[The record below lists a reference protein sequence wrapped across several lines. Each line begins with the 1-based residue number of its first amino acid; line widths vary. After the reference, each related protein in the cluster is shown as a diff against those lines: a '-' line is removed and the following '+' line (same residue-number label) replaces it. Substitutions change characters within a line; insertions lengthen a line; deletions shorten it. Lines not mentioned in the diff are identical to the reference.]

1 MSDYIT
7 DKFKSYGA
15 KFVTSVKNFPLT
27 YGATSQSIYNPNTN
41 TVCYTGGLTRIRA
54 IKEMVIACSRA
65 DVKLIVAGEFDDSE
79 YQKEVMSLPEWN
91 SVEYLGFLP
100 STELKEKVLDRA
112 SIGIILFINVP
123 NHVNAIPTKVFEY
136 MQAGLPVIAS
146 REVLFCKQ
154 VTEEENCG
162 LVVDPLNIDEV
173 AQAIRTI
180 TSDSELAKQMS
191 ANAKQASADKYNW
204 LSQEKSLLE
213 FYQSLFD

>member
-1 MSDYIT
+1 M
-7 DKFKSYGA
+7 
-15 KFVTSVKNFPLT
+15 
-27 YGATSQSIYNPNTN
+27 
-41 TVCYTGGLTRIRA
+41 
-54 IKEMVIACSRA
+54 
-65 DVKLIVAGEFDDSE
+65 
-79 YQKEVMSLPEWN
+79 
-91 SVEYLGFLP
+91 
-100 STELKEKVLDRA
+100 
-112 SIGIILFINVP
+112 
-123 NHVNAIPTKVFEY
+123 NAIPTKVFEY

-204 LSQEKSLLE
+204 LSQEKTLLE

>member
-1 MSDYIT
+1 
-7 DKFKSYGA
+7 
-15 KFVTSVKNFPLT
+15 
-27 YGATSQSIYNPNTN
+27 
-41 TVCYTGGLTRIRA
+41 
-54 IKEMVIACSRA
+54 MVIACSRA

-123 NHVNAIPTKVFEY
+123 NHVNAIPTKQFEY

-146 REVLFCKQ
+146 KEVLFCKQ

>member
-1 MSDYIT
+1 M
-7 DKFKSYGA
+7 A
-15 KFVTSVKNFPLT
+15 
-27 YGATSQSIYNPNTN
+27 
-41 TVCYTGGLTRIRA
+41 CYVGGLTAVRGV
-54 IKEMVIACSRA
+54 KEMIQACDRA
-65 DVKLIVAGEFDDSE
+65 GVKLVLAGEFDNPN
-79 YQKEVMSLPEWN
+79 YFNQIKAMPEWEN
-91 SVEYLGFLP
+91 VDFLGYVP
-100 STELKEKVLDRA
+100 NAEVGEKVYKQA
-112 SIGIILFINVP
+112 SVGLVLLHKAP
-123 NHVNAIPTKVFEY
+123 NHTHSIPIKQFEY